1 MTVNNELYGPHL
13 TSSTEQLISLSDQLY
28 LSFSSSSSSSEA
40 FCPGRTMPVIVGVFL
55 FSSSPTILGRHVFK
69 EKESSAT
76 SFPLRCQKRLP
87 PVPACAV
94 HVGFC
99 LSWTPGIFATPL
111 GVFPLTL
118 VHGVLC
124 SEVYHFRQLI

>member
-1 MTVNNELYGPHL
+1 MHTLGCIA
-13 TSSTEQLISLSDQLY
+13 Q
-28 LSFSSSSSSSEA
+28 EA

-69 EKESSAT
+69 EKESLAT

-87 PVPACAV
+87 PVPAYAV

-99 LSWTPGIFATPL
+99 LSWPPGIFATPL
-111 GVFPLTL
+111 GVFPLTR
-118 VHGVLC
+118 VHGGLC
-124 SEVYHFRQLI
+124 SDVYQFRQLSYSIFVNVRLIIIF